1 MEPSVAGSSAAADT
15 RPGELRGRD
24 AVCLWVCTPCCTPR
38 PRTWH
43 PSTWRT
49 APASAPASLA
59 RGALG
64 VRAELKNAE
73 AASRGGC
80 SGQCVQGGD
89 LLRMWSAG
97 ARIPHLHAASSGAV
111 RSAAVWNAPRGH
123 REKPVACLT
132 GVARARLLVP
142 AAGSTPERNAGGD
155 ASSAANTRSNG
166 KRRRGLQ
173 GVEAAVDY
181 ELSLSPINGCI
192 ATSGRAHD
200 LWNGGPFAGL
210 VRPTMGTTRH
220 PEQEQ
225 QVVGLN
231 SDSLPPSPEQDVCMR
246 ALTEVIRS
254 RSLNARDKV
263 RQLEVLCLQPE
274 GSLLRRC
281 LNGNGWNSKRNRRE
295 GYPSWPE
302 AVHRLTIVLNALA
315 IKEPVPTHFEEQ
327 VVNLSFSFPC
337 KKKAFALS
345 PRAQITGVRPVLL
358 RARAVAAATRFD
370 NFRCKLATKMRC

>member
-1 MEPSVAGSSAAADT
+1 
-15 RPGELRGRD
+15 
-24 AVCLWVCTPCCTPR
+24 
-38 PRTWH
+38 
-43 PSTWRT
+43 
-49 APASAPASLA
+49 
-59 RGALG
+59 
-64 VRAELKNAE
+64 
-73 AASRGGC
+73 
-80 SGQCVQGGD
+80 
-89 LLRMWSAG
+89 
-97 ARIPHLHAASSGAV
+97 
-111 RSAAVWNAPRGH
+111 
-123 REKPVACLT
+123 
-132 GVARARLLVP
+132 LLVP

-315 IKEPVPTHFEEQ
+315 NKEPVPTHFEEQ
-327 VVNLSFSFPC
+327 VVNLPFSFPC
-337 KKKAFALS
+337 KKKLFALS
-345 PRAQITGVRPVLL
+345 PRAQIMG
-358 RARAVAAATRFD
+358 ARTPGPYCCARTVAAAIRFD
-370 NFRCKLATKMRC
+370 NFDALRKFVVDLAQLLVK

>member
-1 MEPSVAGSSAAADT
+1 
-15 RPGELRGRD
+15 
-24 AVCLWVCTPCCTPR
+24 
-38 PRTWH
+38 
-43 PSTWRT
+43 
-49 APASAPASLA
+49 
-59 RGALG
+59 
-64 VRAELKNAE
+64 
-73 AASRGGC
+73 
-80 SGQCVQGGD
+80 VQGGN

-97 ARIPHLHAASSGAV
+97 ATIPHLHAASSGAV
-111 RSAAVWNAPRGH
+111 RRAAVWNAPRGH

-132 GVARARLLVP
+132 GVARARFLVP
-142 AAGSTPERNAGGD
+142 AAGSTPERSAGGD
-155 ASSAANTRSNG
+155 TSSAANTRSNG
-166 KRRRGLQ
+166 KRRRGLPGGIGK
-173 GVEAAVDY
+173 GVEAAADY
-181 ELSLSPINGCI
+181 EHSLSPINGCI

-231 SDSLPPSPEQDVCMR
+231 FDSLPPSPEQDVCMR

-281 LNGNGWNSKRNRRE
+281 LDGNGWNSKRNRRE

-315 IKEPVPTHFEEQ
+315 NKEPVPTHFEEQ
-327 VVNLSFSFPC
+327 VVNLPFSFPC
-337 KKKAFALS
+337 KKKLFALS
-345 PRAQITGVRPVLL
+345 PRAQITARRERAHPARIVA
-358 RARAVAAATRFD
+358 RARLRQRYVSIIFD
-370 NFRCKLATKMRC
+370 ALRKFVVDLAQLLVK